1 MWINTP
7 SARLAIGTRRA
18 LRLDAARGTTL
29 RAVQGTLWI
38 TIDHD
43 SRDIVLDPGEAFV
56 VDSNQP
62 LVVLALGSDCATLDL
77 KSSAP
82 PTVARPHPVRTW
94 LDALRRRE
102 PVAQMHR
109 LRAAAG

>member
-7 SARLAIGTRRA
+7 RARLAVGRRHA
-18 LRLDAARGTTL
+18 LRLDAASGSTL

-56 VDSNQP
+56 VDSDRP

-77 KSSAP
+77 KSGP
-82 PTVARPHPVRTW
+82 VTARPRPVRSW
-94 LDALRRRE
+94 LGALRRRE

-109 LRAAAG
+109 LAVVAAG